1 MRYRIFIIIFI
12 FLFIS
17 CDNEKYDI
25 QKLENFIG
33 IKLENYDIIRH
44 TSGIAIGDSFMVIE
58 LKFEKK
64 DIEQVLKEIKNFDKY
79 SISDDKSYYYFN
91 FINGGIRESV
101 IINLKKQTITYS
113 YRD

>member
-1 MRYRIFIIIFI
+1 MIYRIFIIIFI

-17 CDNEKYDI
+17 CDNKEYDI

-33 IKLENYDIIRH
+33 IKLESYDVIRH
-44 TSGIAIGDSFMVIE
+44 ESGIAIGDSFMVIE

-64 DIEQVLKEIKNFDKY
+64 DIEQTLKEIKEFEKY

-91 FINGGIRESV
+91 LINEGVKESV
-101 IINLKKQTITYS
+101 IINLQKQTLTYS
-113 YRD
+113 YSD